1 MGAASSAWQ
10 NAPLPAK
17 KQGGTEK
24 DPNQAVIKS
33 IMDKALA
40 EGNVERLEALA
51 PQAKAAGY
59 DPNIWLTAAGL
70 QTPEQQTQQSFD
82 RILSD
87 FTQGLLSGKTTQTQ
101 PISPTEPSPDGTTQ
115 PPLPADP
122 ETRQTRENIYD
133 SDFLLRAALKKFS
146 GIDVGENYLHNES
159 WYNDF
164 GKLREAGVPVST
176 AVNRLAA
183 EYGFIPTGASNL
195 KDLSKEERQ
204 VIFNKEFYNN
214 MANPDIETA
223 LAQQFPNSVDR
234 STNLVDP
241 KVKAGM
247 ILFNQARNGAIIP
260 DNFKPFL
267 ERFIGLG
274 TPEDIIGPDESQY
287 IYRIFGKHP
296 ADASPD
302 EVSAAKKAVDNERII
317 QAARNAAATETSRTQ
332 AQYDME
338 SSKPISAPDRA
349 KYGIGAQTRTYE
361 DLANSGKRF
370 PTEADRKIYTSYSTI
385 KNKMTSMETMLFG
398 QGGWNKP
405 SKNGIFSGIENRWD
419 QRKLAQAGLMEDVYK
434 GNERGQ
440 NLQIYNDNLAAFARD
455 LLILSHETG
464 RFTDKDVAQLIRKA
478 PDPGGLFG
486 APDSQ
491 EVAKRKYESFI
502 VDLNRSLIEIE
513 QTTVI
518 SPTGQPTPAPPPP
531 STETGVKFLG
541 YE

>member
-70 QTPEQQTQQSFD
+70 QTPEQRTQQSFD

-234 STNLVDP
+234 TTNLVDS